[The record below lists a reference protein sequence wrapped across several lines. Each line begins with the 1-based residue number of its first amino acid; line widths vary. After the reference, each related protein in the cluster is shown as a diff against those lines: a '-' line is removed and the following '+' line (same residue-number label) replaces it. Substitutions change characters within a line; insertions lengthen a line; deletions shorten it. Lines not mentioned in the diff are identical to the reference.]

1 MIITTDALQVLNELL
16 RIGVPD
22 TVDTSGCV
30 KDGILTHH
38 NNRTQMGLSVYAYP
52 ERVEVN
58 ILKGGNTGFI
68 ERMPYH
74 NGVVVSTLNIYT
86 FAGLLSNIV
95 TDNAIFIVKDTQLN
109 GLQLAAAIRTH
120 CPELMKLLG
129 VTFGDLKIEG
139 DYKLQHKNIT

>member
-1 MIITTDALQVLNELL
+1 MIITTDALQVLKELL

-30 KDGILTHH
+30 KDGILTHQ
-38 NNRTQMGLSVYAYP
+38 NNGSRIGLSVYAYP

-58 ILKGGNTGFI
+58 ILKGGDTGFI
-68 ERMPYH
+68 EDLPYH

-86 FAGLLSNIV
+86 FAGLIANIV

-120 CPELMKLLG
+120 CPELMQSLG
-129 VTFGDLKIEG
+129 VTFSDLK
-139 DYKLQHKNIT
+139 L

>member
-1 MIITTDALQVLNELL
+1 MIITTDALQVLKELL

-30 KDGILTHH
+30 KDGILTHQ
-38 NNRTQMGLSVYAYP
+38 NNGSRIGLSVYTYP

-58 ILKGGNTGFI
+58 ILKGGNTSFV
-68 ERMPYH
+68 EDMPYH

-86 FAGLLSNIV
+86 FAGLLANVI
-95 TDNAIFIVKDTQLN
+95 TDNAIFITKGTQLN

-120 CPELMKLLG
+120 CPELMQSLG
-129 VTFGDLKIEG
+129 VTFSDLK
-139 DYKLQHKNIT
+139 H